1 MKYHHPRYLFRKYLI
16 TRIIEPKNSFLEIG
30 PGDLDLAISLNDK
43 FDHVTVI
50 DFNFSETQRIYSELP
65 ENLQNSLSLINA
77 DFMAYERIDEKFD
90 CVISCEVMEHIE
102 NDEKFIDKIRN
113 LMMDQGQLILS
124 VPARKKYWG
133 FDDELV
139 GHYRRYEK
147 EELRSMVMNSGFSNI
162 KIYSYGFPF
171 TNIIRYFRII
181 FAKFHYQEKSKW
193 SKQQR
198 SQESAFLVNREKNYK
213 YLAFVINKYTL
224 FPLILVSSL
233 FNKLDLGEGYVV
245 EAKKEQTPI

>member
-1 MKYHHPRYLFRKYLI
+1 MKYHHPRYLFRKFII

-30 PGDLDLAISLNDK
+30 PGDLDLAVSLHDK
-43 FDHVTVI
+43 FDRGTVI

-65 ENLQNSLSLINA
+65 ETLQNSLSLITA

-113 LMMDQGQLILS
+113 LMMDKGQLILS

-147 EELRSMVMNSGFSNI
+147 KELRFILMNSGFSNI
-162 KIYSYGFPF
+162 KIYSYGYPF

-181 FAKFHYQEKSKW
+181 FVKIHYQEKSKW

-233 FNKLDLGEGYVV
+233 FNKLDLGEGYIV